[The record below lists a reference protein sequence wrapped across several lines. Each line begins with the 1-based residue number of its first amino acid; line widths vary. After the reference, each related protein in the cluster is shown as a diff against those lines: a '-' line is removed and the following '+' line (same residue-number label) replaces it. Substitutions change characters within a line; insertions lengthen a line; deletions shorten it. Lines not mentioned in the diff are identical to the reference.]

1 MSILIPLLAAIVGFV
16 LLLLATRAA
25 LLELAKAMLWCG
37 ILVTLLYVAGQT
49 LEFLGKG
56 GR

>member
-1 MSILIPLLAAIVGFV
+1 LLAAIVGFV